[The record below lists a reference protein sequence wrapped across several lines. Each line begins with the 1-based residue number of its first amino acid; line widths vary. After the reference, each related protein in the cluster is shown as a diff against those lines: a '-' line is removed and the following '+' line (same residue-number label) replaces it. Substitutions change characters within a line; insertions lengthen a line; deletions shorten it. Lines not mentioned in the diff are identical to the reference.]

1 MIFCKRTESTLETY
15 GIHLRFIL
23 PKNTKLQYL
32 TFQKQQWTWTKCHPV
47 PQARNLHT
55 AWHSVSS
62 AAIYNYIVLTFWP
75 PKYFSNRPCPPP
87 LPMSLPTQ
95 LLCYFFPV
103 TIMDKPEFLYQNWLS
118 FRLHILAREAFPN
131 LYLRVTGSCLKLLM
145 SSHCF

>member
-15 GIHLRFIL
+15 VIHLHFIL

-75 PKYFSNRPCPPP
+75 PKYFSNRPCFAH
-87 LPMSLPTQ
+87 
-95 LLCYFFPV
+95 LLCQCLCLRNCYVIFFLLLQWTNQNSYIKIGSLLGFTFWPE
-103 TIMDKPEFLYQNWLS
+103 KPFQICTCVWQ
-118 FRLHILAREAFPN
+118 APA
-131 LYLRVTGSCLKLLM
+131 
-145 SSHCF
+145 